1 MRLLVLVV
9 GLAIFT
15 LSWQSVIARLEVRPV
30 VISGGDLVG
39 TVALA
44 PIDADAF
51 QRRLNQP
58 PRFKV
63 RPTVEGISYSVE
75 SDYWDDAV
83 REDDE
88 SPRAENAATY
98 YPESGFVRVR
108 QGAEDA
114 WIVIDLRQRALLDR
128 YIRLAKGG
136 EIEPQSG
143 FLAVL
148 TAASA
153 SEETSVQIG
162 SRVLTPAE
170 EQAFWRVSSG
180 LRPLDTSS
188 IPDGAAPPSGSSNS
202 AWIIVT
208 LPEGH
213 AVEMLYTYATG
224 TLVDGLG
231 EEVYAVPRDWLRP
244 AIGEY
249 DGATLASLSASSI
262 ERDDPPGGW
271 YWWPLMIGGGAACLV
286 AAIWADRRLASK
298 KDGRKT

>member
-1 MRLLVLVV
+1 MRLIVLVFAV
-9 GLAIFT
+9 AVVT
-15 LSWQSVIARLEVRPV
+15 LSWQSVIARADVRPV
-30 VISGGDLVG
+30 VISGGDLAG
-39 TVALA
+39 SVALA

-63 RPTVEGISYSVE
+63 PPTVEGISYAVE
-75 SDYWDDAV
+75 TEYWDDAV
-83 REDDE
+83 REDDQ
-88 SPRAENAATY
+88 SPRAENVATY

-114 WIVIDLRQRALLDR
+114 WIVIDLRQRAMLDR

-148 TAASA
+148 TAASG

-162 SRVLTPAE
+162 SRVLPPAE

-180 LRPLDTSS
+180 LKPLDAGL
-188 IPDGAAPPSGSSNS
+188 PDGAAPNTGSNS

-213 AVEMLYTYATG
+213 AVEMLYSYASG

-244 AIGEY
+244 VIGDY

-271 YWWPLMIGGGAACLV
+271 YWWPLMIGGGVACLV
-286 AAIWADRRLASK
+286 AAILADRRRASRNA
-298 KDGRKT
+298 GRQP

>member
-1 MRLLVLVV
+1 MRLLVLVLGV
-9 GLAIFT
+9 AILT
-15 LSWQSVIARLEVRPV
+15 LSWQSVIARVEVRPV
-30 VISGGDLVG
+30 VISGGDLAG

-58 PRFKV
+58 PRFKLP
-63 RPTVEGISYSVE
+63 PTVEGTSYAVE
-75 SDYWDDAV
+75 TEYWDDAV
-83 REDDE
+83 RENDE
-88 SPRAENAATY
+88 SPRAESIATY

-114 WIVIDLRQRALLDR
+114 WIVLDLRQRALLDR

-136 EIEPQSG
+136 EIEPRSG

-180 LRPLDTSS
+180 LRPLDTPS
-188 IPDGAAPPSGSSNS
+188 IPDGAAPSGSSNS

-224 TLVDGLG
+224 TLVDGLS

-244 AIGEY
+244 AIGDY
-249 DGATLASLSASSI
+249 DGATLASLSASAI
-262 ERDDPPGGW
+262 ERDDAPGGW
-271 YWWPLMIGGGAACLV
+271 YWWPLMIGGGVACLM
-286 AAIWADRRLASK
+286 AAIWLNQRLASE